1 MSVKFLLAAINS
13 KYIHMNPAVYSL
25 RTYALGSGALN
36 TENAEIA
43 IVEYTINQSM
53 DEILGDLYERKPDVI
68 GFSCYIW
75 NWQMTKE
82 LMVEMKKLL
91 PQTDIFLGGPEVSYE
106 AEKIMEQY
114 GRADEETGNGPVI
127 RGIILGEG
135 EKTFCEL
142 VEYYADERD
151 MQKQQNQKQIKE
163 IYSDVKGRNGNVS
176 GKRTLG
182 TTEDMG
188 ICGETSAFVG
198 ITNRRRR
205 LQDIKGLLL
214 NTGCTDVREPLSFSE
229 IPFLYEEQ
237 RLSGKGLQDF
247 RNKIIYYESSRGC
260 PFRCSYCLSSIDK
273 TLRLRDL
280 DRVLPELQF
289 FLDCKVPQVKF
300 IDRTFNCNRAH
311 AMAIWQYLTEHDNG
325 VTNFHFEIAAELITE
340 EELELFQKMRPGL
353 IQLEIGVQTTNP
365 KTLKAI
371 HRSAD
376 MAHLSQIVE
385 RIRTGRNIHVH
396 LDLIAG
402 LPEED
407 YESFV
412 HSFNEVYAMKPEQL
426 QLGFL
431 KVLKGTEISLRKEE
445 YGLVHQSIPPY
456 EVLYTKWISYEEI
469 RKLKRVEEMVEL
481 YYNSNQFIHTL
492 AALVTQV
499 ETPFDLYEKL
509 AEHYETHGYFINTPA
524 RVKRYDVLFEFAC
537 GLVPEQK
544 GLFRELLTYDF
555 YLRENAKSRPA
566 FCRDLTGDYEVIRQ
580 FYEQE
585 EAAPHYLKEY
595 ARYHARQ
602 IMKMTHME
610 MFHYPVWQQDADEWK
625 QLECPVMV
633 LYDYQKRDPLTGD
646 CVAIPIE

>member
-13 KYIHMNPAVYSL
+13 KYIHMNPAVYCL

-43 IVEYTINQSM
+43 IAEYTINQPM

-82 LMVEMKKLL
+82 LMVEVKKLL
-91 PQTDIFLGGPEVSYE
+91 PKTDIFLGGPEVSYE

-114 GRADEETGNGPVI
+114 GRASEETGNGPVI

-142 VEYYADERD
+142 VEHYAQRED
-151 MQKQQNQKQIKE
+151 QI
-163 IYSDVKGRNGNVS
+163 
-176 GKRTLG
+176 L
-182 TTEDMG
+182 
-188 ICGETSAFVG
+188 
-198 ITNRRRR
+198 

-214 NTGCTDVREPLSFSE
+214 DTGYTGVREPLSFSE

-247 RNKIIYYESSRGC
+247 QNKIIYYESSRGC

-273 TLRLRDL
+273 TLRLRDVN
-280 DRVLPELQF
+280 RVLPELQF

-340 EELELFQKMRPGL
+340 EELELFRKMRPGL

-365 KTLKAI
+365 RTLKAI

-376 MAHLSQIVE
+376 MTHLSQIVE
-385 RIRTGRNIHVH
+385 RIRAGHNIHVH

-544 GLFRELLTYDF
+544 ELFRELLTYDF

-566 FCRDLTGDYEVIRQ
+566 FCRDLTGNYEVIRQ

-585 EAAPHYLKEY
+585 ETAPHYLKEY
-595 ARYHARQ
+595 AQYHARQ
-602 IMKMTHME
+602 VMKMTHME

-625 QLECPVMV
+625 QLEHPVMV

-646 CVAIPIE
+646 CAAIPL

>member
-36 TENAEIA
+36 AGNAEIA
-43 IVEYTINQSM
+43 IAEYTINQSM

-75 NWQMTKE
+75 NWLMTKE
-82 LMVEMKKLL
+82 LMVEVKKLL

-114 GRADEETGNGPVI
+114 GRASEETGNGPVI

-142 VEYYADERD
+142 VGYYAQR
-151 MQKQQNQKQIKE
+151 
-163 IYSDVKGRNGNVS
+163 
-176 GKRTLG
+176 
-182 TTEDMG
+182 EDH
-188 ICGETSAFVG
+188 
-198 ITNRRRR
+198 NL
-205 LQDIKGLLL
+205 LQDIPGLLL
-214 NTGCTDVREPLSFSE
+214 DTGYTGMRESLSFSE

-280 DRVLPELQF
+280 DRVFPELQF

-385 RIRTGRNIHVH
+385 RIRTGHNIHVH

-499 ETPFDLYEKL
+499 KTPFDLYEKL

-544 GLFRELLTYDF
+544 ELFRELLTFDF

-566 FCRDLTGDYEVIRQ
+566 FCRDLTGDYDVIRQ

-595 ARYHARQ
+595 AQYHARQ
-602 IMKMTHME
+602 VMKMTHME

-625 QLECPVMV
+625 QLERPVMV

-646 CVAIPIE
+646 CAAIPIE

>member
-43 IVEYTINQSM
+43 IAEYTINQSM

-75 NWQMTKE
+75 NWLMTKE
-82 LMVEMKKLL
+82 LMVEVKKLL

-114 GRADEETGNGPVI
+114 GRANEETGNGPVI

-142 VEYYADERD
+142 AEYYAQRENMR
-151 MQKQQNQKQIKE
+151 KNQNAEQNHVIKAHE
-163 IYSDVKGRNGNVS
+163 SKTDAHNS
-176 GKRTLG
+176 
-182 TTEDMG
+182 
-188 ICGETSAFVG
+188 
-198 ITNRRRR
+198 

-214 NTGCTDVREPLSFSE
+214 DTGYTGMREPLSFSE

-247 RNKIIYYESSRGC
+247 QNKIIYYESSRGC

-365 KTLKAI
+365 RTLQAI

-376 MAHLSQIVE
+376 MVHLSQIVE
-385 RIRTGRNIHVH
+385 RIRAGHNIHVH

-492 AALVTQV
+492 VALVTQV
-499 ETPFDLYEKL
+499 QTPFDLYEKL

-544 GLFRELLTYDF
+544 ELFRELLTFDF

-595 ARYHARQ
+595 AQYHARQ
-602 IMKMTHME
+602 VMKMTHME

-625 QLECPVMV
+625 PLEHPVMV

-646 CVAIPIE
+646 CVAISIE

>member
-1 MSVKFLLAAINS
+1 
-13 KYIHMNPAVYSL
+13 
-25 RTYALGSGALN
+25 
-36 TENAEIA
+36 
-43 IVEYTINQSM
+43 
-53 DEILGDLYERKPDVI
+53 
-68 GFSCYIW
+68 
-75 NWQMTKE
+75 MT
-82 LMVEMKKLL
+82 
-91 PQTDIFLGGPEVSYE
+91 
-106 AEKIMEQY
+106 
-114 GRADEETGNGPVI
+114 
-127 RGIILGEG
+127 
-135 EKTFCEL
+135 
-142 VEYYADERD
+142 
-151 MQKQQNQKQIKE
+151 
-163 IYSDVKGRNGNVS
+163 
-176 GKRTLG
+176 
-182 TTEDMG
+182 
-188 ICGETSAFVG
+188 
-198 ITNRRRR
+198 
-205 LQDIKGLLL
+205 
-214 NTGCTDVREPLSFSE
+214 
-229 IPFLYEEQ
+229 
-237 RLSGKGLQDF
+237 
-247 RNKIIYYESSRGC
+247 
-260 PFRCSYCLSSIDK
+260 
-273 TLRLRDL
+273 
-280 DRVLPELQF
+280 
-289 FLDCKVPQVKF
+289 
-300 IDRTFNCNRAH
+300 
-311 AMAIWQYLTEHDNG
+311 IWQYLTEHDND

-385 RIRTGRNIHVH
+385 RIRASHNIHVH

-499 ETPFDLYEKL
+499 QTPFDLYEKL

-537 GLVPEQK
+537 RLVPEQK
-544 GLFRELLTYDF
+544 ELFRELLTFDF

-566 FCRDLTGDYEVIRQ
+566 FCRDLTGDYEMIRQ

-585 EAAPHYLKEY
+585 EAWPRYLKEY
-595 ARYHARQ
+595 AQYHARQ
-602 IMKMTHME
+602 VMKMTHME

-625 QLECPVMV
+625 PLEHPVMV

-646 CVAIPIE
+646 CAAVSIE